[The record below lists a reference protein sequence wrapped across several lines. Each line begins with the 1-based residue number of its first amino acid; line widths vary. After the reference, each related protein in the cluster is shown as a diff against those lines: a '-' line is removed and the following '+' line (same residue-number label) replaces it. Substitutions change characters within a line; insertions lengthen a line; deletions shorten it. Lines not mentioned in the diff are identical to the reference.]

1 MTDKTGWQPFSR
13 IEPQVPRPPSAR
25 GLWALGLVAL
35 ALIALIAVPS
45 YFGQR
50 VAAVQGMIINVG
62 EPATRLSAKLG
73 LLKARQM
80 ARVEGFLLSR
90 DGSFREYYRAA
101 IVEED
106 AVLDSLAA
114 FARELDQDVLGE
126 LQSDSSPA
134 PTYLGTTVFERVA
147 ALRSESFDW
156 RFNNIQLFEQGP
168 TEDARAELRQGYEDL
183 QRATRDLDLIIAEQ
197 VSASRSRVVT
207 EQRLQ
212 ARIMLVLALVALL
225 ATLIVGRVA
234 YRYRALTVE
243 RETRRRV
250 AVQQRREVDALL
262 EATDDGV
269 LGMDLDGR
277 CVSLNR
283 AGARLLGYT
292 CLLYTSPSPRDRG

>member
-1 MTDKTGWQPFSR
+1 M
-13 IEPQVPRPPSAR
+13 
-25 GLWALGLVAL
+25 
-35 ALIALIAVPS
+35 PS

-106 AVLDSLAA
+106 AVLDSLAV

-134 PTYLGTTVFERVA
+134 PIYLDRTVFARVA

-168 TEDARAELRQGYEDL
+168 TEDARAQLRQGYEDL
-183 QRATRDLDLIIAEQ
+183 QRATRDLDLIIAEH

-212 ARIMLVLALVALL
+212 ARIMLALAFVALL
-225 ATLIVGRVA
+225 ATLIVG
-234 YRYRALTVE
+234 L
-243 RETRRRV
+243 
-250 AVQQRREVDALL
+250 
-262 EATDDGV
+262 
-269 LGMDLDGR
+269 
-277 CVSLNR
+277 SLIHI
-283 AGARLLGYT
+283 
-292 CLLYTSPSPRDRG
+292 